1 MDSILNDVKYAL
13 RGLRNSPT
21 VTVIAV
27 VALSLGIGLTTV
39 MFSIVY
45 GALHR
50 GLPFEGGERIMH
62 LERANLSQDINS
74 MEVTIHDYRH
84 WRERQRSFN
93 HLAAFYSGTVT
104 IRGTERAE
112 RYRGAFMT
120 ANSFDVLGVQPILG
134 RGFRDEEEQV
144 GAPQVVLLGHQ
155 VWQERFGGA
164 PDVLGQV
171 VTINGEAGQVIGVM
185 PEGFEFP
192 LLQEVWVPLRLDH
205 LTLER
210 GTGTTLEVF
219 GDLREGISV
228 DQAMVEFSGI
238 TTQIANDFPETNEGI
253 TALMKPYTEEY
264 IGDEPRTILYSMLFT
279 VILVLVMACANVAN
293 LLLAR
298 AAMRTRD
305 IAIRTAMGAERWR
318 VVSQLLAEAFVLA
331 IVGAG
336 FGIGIA
342 YVGITLFDR
351 AVSVTDPPFWLVF
364 QLDAPIFLFVA
375 AIAGFAALVA
385 GILPAVKASSTDV
398 NSILQDQSRGSS
410 GMQIG
415 MLSRTLVIAEI
426 AMSMAMLVASG
437 LMIKGVV
444 NLNNEDYG
452 FSPDNVFSARVA
464 SFEDRFPDD
473 EGRLRFWED
482 IEERV
487 AGLPGIESVT
497 ITGSLPGAPSF
508 GARLAVDGV
517 SYEANRDMPVAR
529 FVVATPSYR
538 EVLDIEVV
546 QGRWLDRTDV
556 TDAPGIAVVNEAF
569 VVRHFPEG
577 QALGRRIRLGGL
589 ESENEWL
596 EIVGIV
602 PNLRM
607 EGIGNDDDGEIN
619 IDGFYVPLAQYDLSF
634 ASIVAR
640 TTGETMEVTTGVRDA
655 VAAADADTPIYFEQT
670 LQEAID
676 QNVWFYRVFGNL
688 FLAFGL
694 SALFLASVG
703 LYGVMSFSVSR
714 RIQEMGIRMA
724 LGAEARQVVNLVLRQ
739 GMGQI
744 AIGLLLGTGLAY
756 LVVRTLTL
764 VLYQVEPGDPVT
776 YTAVIILL
784 TVTGGL
790 ASAVPAWRATKG
802 VDPMEALRYE

>member
-93 HLAAFYSGTVT
+93 HLGAFYSGTVT

-464 SFEDRFPDD
+464 SFEDRFPDA
-473 EGRLRFWED
+473 EARLRFWED
-482 IEERV
+482 LEQRV
-487 AGLPGIESVT
+487 AGLPGVESVT

-517 SYEANRDMPVAR
+517 SYEATRDMPVAR
-529 FVVATPSYR
+529 FVAATPSYQ

-724 LGAEARQVVNLVLRQ
+724 LGAEARQVVKLVLRQ

-756 LVVRTLTL
+756 LVARTLTL

-790 ASAVPAWRATKG
+790 ASAVPAWRATK